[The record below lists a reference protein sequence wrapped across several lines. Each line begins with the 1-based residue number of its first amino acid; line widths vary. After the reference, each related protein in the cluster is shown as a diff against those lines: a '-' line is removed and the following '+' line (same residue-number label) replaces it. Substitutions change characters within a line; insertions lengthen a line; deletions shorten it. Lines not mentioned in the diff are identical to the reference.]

1 MLERPVNKD
10 EAAVALEVE
19 AYPGVP
25 AALNEVAESA
35 DPRHA
40 FLRRAWFEAA
50 GEEMTTLIATRADG
64 RAVAALPSY
73 RAKPGLRAVP
83 GSYWPFRSFPI
94 AADASDAELAAFLSA
109 PAARRTLGP
118 VWRLGPVLDNDPT
131 LARLVKV
138 APESGWRV
146 LQRHAGTSYEV
157 DIAEERKAGP
167 WPRPSTLK
175 NIQKQEKKL
184 ARLGSIG
191 WRHIAATGWTAAA
204 LDELSEIER
213 NSWVGS
219 RSEGDPKFLHPGR
232 RQGWET
238 ALADPVIAGLM
249 TAGILLI
256 DEEPVSFSF
265 GINAG
270 GTRYSIATSYDE
282 RFAKHSPGYV
292 TGYRT
297 YFDALEAGMDVLNL
311 GVGDGGAKS
320 SMGAEPGPE
329 MVDCLF
335 VRSALAAALLAP
347 VWKRSGIRR

>member
-1 MLERPVNKD
+1 MLERPVRQD
-10 EAAVALEVE
+10 EAAVALEIE
-19 AYPGVP
+19 AHPGVP
-25 AALNEVAESA
+25 AALNQAAESA
-35 DPRHA
+35 DPGHA

-50 GEEMTTLIATRADG
+50 GEELTTLVATRADG

-83 GSYWPFRSFPI
+83 GCYWPFRSFPI
-94 AADASDAELAAFLSA
+94 AVDASDAEVAAFLSA
-109 PAARRTLGP
+109 PLTRRTLGP
-118 VWRLGPVLDNDPT
+118 VWRLGPVLENDPT

-138 APESGWRV
+138 ARPSGWRV
-146 LQRHAGTSYEV
+146 LKRHAGTSYEV

-191 WRHIAATGWTAAA
+191 WRHIAGSGWGAAA
-204 LDELSEIER
+204 LDDLSQIER

-219 RSEGDPKFLHPGR
+219 RSEGDPKFLHPAR

-238 ALADPVIAGLM
+238 ALADPVIAQLI
-249 TAGILLI
+249 TAGIILI
-256 DEEPVSFSF
+256 DGEPVSFSF

-270 GTRYSIATSYDE
+270 RTRYSIATSYDE

-297 YFDALEAGMDVLNL
+297 YFEAVEGGVDLLNL
-311 GVGDGGAKS
+311 GTGDGGAKS
-320 SMGAEPGPE
+320 SMGAAPGPD

-335 VRSALAAALLAP
+335 VRNPLAAAVLGP
-347 VWKRSGIRR
+347 VWRRSGLRR